1 MGIDK
6 LRQKLRDAFPLD
18 PIPEYIEMRSVYAC
32 DSKEATEKFMGKA
45 WNSISAGLLKQHYDA
60 FFYLTPEAFRY
71 YLAGLLDAQLRGEDV
86 GLAIDA
92 ALDQL
97 IRSPD
102 YDNWD
107 DFFCSRWMGFNSNQ
121 LEIIEEI
128 CIWLADNGFFPTQDW
143 ERERISET
151 LKILILLSE
160 IQS

>member
-1 MGIDK
+1 VDTDR
-6 LRQKLRDAFPLD
+6 LRQKLRNSFPLE
-18 PIPEYIEMRSVYAC
+18 PIPEHIEMRSVHAS
-32 DSKEATEKFMGKA
+32 DSIEATEGFMEKA
-45 WNSISAGLLKQHYDA
+45 WDSISAALLKRHYDA
-60 FFYLTPEAFRY
+60 FFYLTPEAYRY

-102 YDNWD
+102 YESWD
-107 DFFCSRWMGFNSNQ
+107 ASFCSRWMGFNVNQ
-121 LEIIEEI
+121 LETIKEI